1 MIVMPSLV
9 VLIINLTFIRN
20 LYSKKILNI
29 PEIICVEIQP
39 PKSKSYIVIAWYRP
53 PSDPVDSFNKL
64 ETNLLYLDQEGKEI
78 ILLGDTNCDFAKK
91 AANRSNDMSSMHLHR
106 IYNLMSFTQLIEE
119 PTRVTCETAT
129 LIDHIATTYPINIF
143 KSGILKLA
151 LSDHYMV
158 YCIRKLNGSISK
170 NHKSIKTRNMKKFS
184 EEAFLRDVASID
196 WEQALGFSSDA
207 NLLVQQFSDAFSEV
221 IEKHA
226 PLRQIRV
233 SEKYC
238 PWINSDLKNLI
249 RTRDRLKRSAVKH
262 KSQHLMNSYKQYRNQ
277 ANALNKKLKKQYFSD
292 KINKNKGNMKD
303 SWQTI
308 NQLLNKR
315 SQSTNIVSLKESNQT
330 IFDKQRIS
338 NKMNEY
344 FCSIGERLAADIVHT
359 SNPLLSKE
367 ICIND
372 DGRIFDFREINEGDI
387 HQAVSRIKAKKS
399 FGNDNISGYF
409 LKIALPYISRILMLI
424 FNTSIETSTFPVSW
438 KIARVTPIYKEG
450 DKSERSNYR
459 PISVLPVLSRLFEK
473 LIYDQLYQ
481 YLERGGFLTSDQFG
495 FRALHSSATCLLK
508 CTDDWYS
515 GMDEGLLT
523 GLISIDLK
531 KAFDTVDHE
540 ILCQKL
546 EHYGVVGKELSWFKS
561 YLSNRKQYCRI
572 NGVDSNVNDINV
584 GVPQGSCLGPLLFLL
599 YINDLPCIV
608 KSSKVSMY
616 ADDTSIYHSSK
627 DIAQLN
633 AVLNEELR
641 RLDRWLKGNKLSLNV
656 AKTCSMLIT
665 TKQKKKYLTAANQA
679 LQPSIR
685 EEHIEVI
692 CNTKY
697 LGVQIDENL
706 TWKNQIKSVTEK
718 VSRAIGFLKFAK
730 HFLPLAVV
738 KNLYTSIVEPHFQ
751 YCCSVWGCC
760 NSTDIL
766 QLQRLQNRA
775 ARIVTNSQFD
785 APSKPLIQSLGWKT
799 IQELINR
806 QVNLTV
812 FKCLNSIAPKYL
824 CDIFTKNTVNATRSL
839 RNTNTDLSLPLR
851 RSANGQKC
859 FSFRGAKCWNDLST
873 AAKQTTSIKAF
884 KCLI

>member
-1 MIVMPSLV
+1 M
-9 VLIINLTFIRN
+9 FH
-20 LYSKKILNI
+20 
-29 PEIICVEIQP
+29 
-39 PKSKSYIVIAWYRP
+39 W
-53 PSDPVDSFNKL
+53 
-64 ETNLLYLDQEGKEI
+64 
-78 ILLGDTNCDFAKK
+78 
-91 AANRSNDMSSMHLHR
+91 
-106 IYNLMSFTQLIEE
+106 
-119 PTRVTCETAT
+119 
-129 LIDHIATTYPINIF
+129 
-143 KSGILKLA
+143 
-151 LSDHYMV
+151 
-158 YCIRKLNGSISK
+158 RK
-170 NHKSIKTRNMKKFS
+170 
-184 EEAFLRDVASID
+184 
-196 WEQALGFSSDA
+196 
-207 NLLVQQFSDAFSEV
+207 
-221 IEKHA
+221 
-226 PLRQIRV
+226 V
-233 SEKYC
+233 SCKYC
-238 PWINSDLKNLI
+238 
-249 RTRDRLKRSAVKH
+249 
-262 KSQHLMNSYKQYRNQ
+262 SY
-277 ANALNKKLKKQYFSD
+277 F
-292 KINKNKGNMKD
+292 
-303 SWQTI
+303 
-308 NQLLNKR
+308 
-315 SQSTNIVSLKESNQT
+315 E
-330 IFDKQRIS
+330 
-338 NKMNEY
+338 
-344 FCSIGERLAADIVHT
+344 
-359 SNPLLSKE
+359 PLLSKE
-367 ICIND
+367 ICING

-387 HQAVSRIKAKKS
+387 HQTVSRIRVKS

-409 LKIALPYISRILMLI
+409 LKIAFPYSCRILMLI
-424 FNTSIETSTFPVSW
+424 FNTSLETSAFPVSW

-450 DKSERSNYR
+450 DKSERSDYR
-459 PISVLPVLSRLFEK
+459 PISVLPVLSRLFGK

-481 YLERGGFLTSDQFG
+481 YLERGGFLTSDQSG

-584 GVPQGSCLGPLLFLL
+584 GVPQGCCLGPLLFLL

-665 TKQKKKYLTAANQA
+665 TKQKKKYLTAANQT

-697 LGVQIDENL
+697 LGVQIDEKL

-738 KNLYTSIVEPHFQ
+738 KNLYTSI
-751 YCCSVWGCC
+751 
-760 NSTDIL
+760 
-766 QLQRLQNRA
+766 QNRA